1 MVMAQEEL
9 KKTIVEFA
17 KTYEYSNL
25 ITIDGSGFP
34 KGRMME
40 NLPFGED
47 LIFWFA
53 TGAQSN
59 KVAEIKNNS
68 KASVFLYRPE
78 DHASISVSGNAEIV
92 TDDDARNEKWKEK
105 WSAFWKKGSSDPE
118 YTLIKIV
125 PKQIVYLDFAN
136 HNQEILELQEC

>member
-1 MVMAQEEL
+1 MAMAQEEL

-53 TGAQSN
+53 TGSQSN

-78 DHASISVSGNAEIV
+78 DHASISVAGNAETV
-92 TDDDARNEKWKEK
+92 TDDNVRVEKWKEK
-105 WSAFWKKGSSDPE
+105 WSAFWEKGPSDPE

-125 PKQIVYLDFAN
+125 PKRIVYLDFTN
-136 HNQEILELQEC
+136 HNQETLDL

>member
-1 MVMAQEEL
+1 MVMAQEKL

-68 KASVFLYRPE
+68 KASIFLYRPE
-78 DHASISVSGNAEIV
+78 DHASISVAGNAGIV
-92 TDDDARNEKWKEK
+92 KDDDARVEKWKEK
-105 WSAFWKKGSSDPE
+105 WSAFWEKGPSDPE

-136 HNQEILELQEC
+136 HNQEILDL

>member
-1 MVMAQEEL
+1 MAQEEL
-9 KKTIVEFA
+9 KKTIIEFA

-25 ITIDGSGFP
+25 ITTDGSGFP

-53 TGAQSN
+53 TGSQSN

-78 DHASISVSGNAEIV
+78 DHASISVAGNAETV
-92 TDDDARNEKWKEK
+92 TDDNVRVEKWKEK
-105 WSAFWKKGSSDPE
+105 WSAFWEKGPSDPE

-125 PKQIVYLDFAN
+125 PKRIVYLDFAN
-136 HNQEILELQEC
+136 HNQETLDL

>member
-1 MVMAQEEL
+1 MAQEEL
-9 KKTIVEFA
+9 RKTIVEFA

-40 NLPFGED
+40 NLPFKEN

-53 TGAQSN
+53 TGAQSK

-78 DHASISVSGNAEIV
+78 DHASIAVSGNAEIV
-92 TDDDARNEKWKEK
+92 TDDDTKNEKWIEK
-105 WSAFWKKGSSDPE
+105 WSAFWQKGSSDPE

-136 HNQEILELQEC
+136 HNQEILDL